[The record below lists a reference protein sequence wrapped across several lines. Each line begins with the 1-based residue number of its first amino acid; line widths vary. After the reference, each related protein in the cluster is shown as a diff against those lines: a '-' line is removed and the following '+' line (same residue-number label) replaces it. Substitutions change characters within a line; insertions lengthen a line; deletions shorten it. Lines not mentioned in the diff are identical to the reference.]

1 MYADAFARLA
11 ETAVY
16 GNAARTL
23 INEAIVAVG

>member
-16 GNAARTL
+16 SSTARTL
-23 INEAIVAVG
+23 INEAIRALG